1 MDFKGGVSSV
11 ASGVP
16 FLRASGAAV
25 QKEEVEVKVE
35 VKVDPKD
42 IPDVA
47 KYDELSTTYEALKW
61 RIISRPGGATMKPL
75 NFYKLQG
82 AVHDTSASWGLVI
95 DPVVV
100 ANPTSICLPR
110 GETP

>member
-1 MDFKGGVSSV
+1 VDFKGGVSSV

-82 AVHDTSASWGLVI
+82 AVHDTSAII

-100 ANPTSICLPR
+100 ANPTSICLHVDLSST
-110 GETP
+110 G

>member
-1 MDFKGGVSSV
+1 
-11 ASGVP
+11 
-16 FLRASGAAV
+16 
-25 QKEEVEVKVE
+25 
-35 VKVDPKD
+35 VDPKD